1 MRSNLKFRKTRNAY
15 NKFEILIFKST
26 IIEFP
31 RSCSIETKQS
41 ISMQHRT
48 NTHLPNHRD
57 VARAY
62 FRLIDGKKKRRERE
76 RRKRLKQKIEKKR
89 EGKEERNAV
98 KRVARRVE
106 QCVINVK
113 REPRANRFERVSLLR
128 TRSPRPLAIFLLFRI
143 QAESKVVLRPSFCST
158 PESSGPNRA
167 ILKIDVSCKWRRTGF
182 LHLCPLIDHPS
193 FAYQQSNTLE
203 GQSSHFVKVLSKLI
217 YLFFFFLEQVLQ
229 VLFINVFTYLLCL
242 FSHREFYKFLNNVSQ

>member
-76 RRKRLKQKIEKKR
+76 RRKRLKQKIEKKKGRGGR
-89 EGKEERNAV
+89 EKRSETSRSSSRTMRN
-98 KRVARRVE
+98 KRKTRASSESFRASF
-106 QCVINVK
+106 VITNS
-113 REPRANRFERVSLLR
+113 F
-128 TRSPRPLAIFLLFRI
+128 
-143 QAESKVVLRPSFCST
+143 PSASGHF
-158 PESSGPNRA
+158 SS
-167 ILKIDVSCKWRRTGF
+167 F
-182 LHLCPLIDHPS
+182 
-193 FAYQQSNTLE
+193 
-203 GQSSHFVKVLSKLI
+203 
-217 YLFFFFLEQVLQ
+217 
-229 VLFINVFTYLLCL
+229 
-242 FSHREFYKFLNNVSQ
+242 

>member
-1 MRSNLKFRKTRNAY
+1 M
-15 NKFEILIFKST
+15 
-26 IIEFP
+26 
-31 RSCSIETKQS
+31 
-41 ISMQHRT
+41 
-48 NTHLPNHRD
+48 
-57 VARAY
+57 
-62 FRLIDGKKKRRERE
+62 
-76 RRKRLKQKIEKKR
+76 
-89 EGKEERNAV
+89 

-242 FSHREFYKFLNNVSQ
+242 FSHREFYKFLNNVSQWSSIDSKEKI

>member
-62 FRLIDGKKKRRERE
+62 FRLIDGKKKRERE
-76 RRKRLKQKIEKKR
+76 RRKRLKQKIEKKKGGEGR
-89 EGKEERNAV
+89 EKRSETSRSSSRTMRN
-98 KRVARRVE
+98 KRKTRASSESFRASF
-106 QCVINVK
+106 VITNS
-113 REPRANRFERVSLLR
+113 F
-128 TRSPRPLAIFLLFRI
+128 
-143 QAESKVVLRPSFCST
+143 PSASGHF
-158 PESSGPNRA
+158 SS
-167 ILKIDVSCKWRRTGF
+167 F
-182 LHLCPLIDHPS
+182 
-193 FAYQQSNTLE
+193 
-203 GQSSHFVKVLSKLI
+203 
-217 YLFFFFLEQVLQ
+217 
-229 VLFINVFTYLLCL
+229 
-242 FSHREFYKFLNNVSQ
+242 